1 MSVPRAVLDTNIFL
15 SALMFGGPPE
25 ALVRAA
31 RSGRIQLITSPQ
43 ILAELAMILK
53 KKFAWSDEDVV
64 AAVIAVGRHA
74 DMVKPRQR
82 LGVLDDEPDNRI
94 LECAVDGKADYIVS
108 GDHHLLRLKRFGR
121 IVILG
126 ASELL
131 ARPLSH
137 GGGARRRRP

>member
-1 MSVPRAVLDTNIFL
+1 LDTNIFL

-25 ALVRAA
+25 VLVRAA
-31 RSGRIQLITSPQ
+31 RAGRIQLVTSPQ

-53 KKFAWSDEDVV
+53 KKFAWSGEDVV
-64 AAVIAVGRHA
+64 EAVIAVGRHA

-94 LECAVDGKADYIVS
+94 LECAVEGKADYIVS
-108 GDHHLLRLKRFGR
+108 GDHHLLRLKRFGS
-121 IVILG
+121 IAILG

-131 ARPLSH
+131 SKLR
-137 GGGARRRRP
+137 

>member
-1 MSVPRAVLDTNIFL
+1 LDTNIFL
-15 SALMFGGPPE
+15 SALMFGGSPE
-25 ALVRAA
+25 VLVRAA
-31 RSGRIQLITSPQ
+31 RAGRIQLFTSPQ

-53 KKFAWSDEDVV
+53 KKFAWSGEDVV
-64 AAVIAVGRHA
+64 EAVIAVGRHA

-94 LECAVDGKADYIVS
+94 LECAVEGKADYIVS

-121 IVILG
+121 IAILG

-131 ARPLSH
+131 SKLR
-137 GGGARRRRP
+137 

>member
-25 ALVRAA
+25 VLVRAA
-31 RSGRIQLITSPQ
+31 RAGRIQLVTSPQ

-53 KKFAWSDEDVV
+53 KKFAWSGEDVV
-64 AAVIAVGRHA
+64 EAVIAVGRHA

-94 LECAVDGKADYIVS
+94 LECAVEGKADYIVS
-108 GDHHLLRLKRFGR
+108 GDHHLLRLKRFGS
-121 IVILG
+121 IAILG

-131 ARPLSH
+131 SKLR
-137 GGGARRRRP
+137 